1 MPDPKHSKTSK
12 KRRKTVSTRVSE
24 DSFVDAREMR
34 VARFSVQAERLLETI
49 WDASPELHDIL
60 RTAPN
65 LEDARDGV
73 YSYLEKLDRW
83 VFDLHNSLHVLEN
96 AIVRDSVRVFRS
108 IIGPINEKRTK
119 VSALDCLWKLA
130 SERRSELQW
139 SISVGFLTEILHL
152 FQAISGSSGIYEL
165 GKGAERSIPEFLQ
178 LSGREAATKRTEQL
192 DIMADKMEER
202 LKRFPSGLNKT
213 IQEKRKKNKTRILH
227 KLGASQEQWND
238 YRWHLENVFKT
249 AEPICELIE
258 MSRDREQAVHKA
270 VEAKLGIGISPYY
283 MSLIDPERHSG
294 LDHALRAQVIP
305 YSAYV
310 ESMID
315 QADERKTAFDFM
327 GEQDTSPEEL
337 ITRRYPRICIL
348 KPYNTCAQICVYCQ
362 RNWEIDECMAPDS
375 RAPRRVL
382 DKALKW
388 ISKHPSIGEVLV
400 TGGDPAV
407 LPDEHIEYLLENLS
421 KMDHIYRIRLGT
433 RTPVV
438 LPMRWTKSLTSLL
451 GKYHRPGKREICV
464 VTHFAHSYEITPEAM
479 KAVQRIRRQGIGVYN
494 QQVYTL
500 ENSRRFE
507 TVKLRRD
514 LRRIGVDPYYT
525 FNMKGKDETSRLMV
539 PIARILQERKEEAR
553 LLPGLDR
560 TDEPVFNVPRLGKN
574 HLRAFQD
581 HRLVMIRPDGSRIYE
596 FHPWE
601 KNLVPMPPYNYTD
614 VPIYNYLEE
623 LAARGEDIREYQT
636 IWYYY

>member
-1 MPDPKHSKTSK
+1 MSGKKPHNTSK
-12 KRRKTVSTRVSE
+12 LNRKTESTRIAE

-34 VARFSVQAERLLETI
+34 DVRFSVQAERLLEAI
-49 WDASPELHDIL
+49 WDESPELHDIL
-60 RTAPN
+60 RHAPT

-73 YSYLEKLDRW
+73 YTYLDKLDRW

-96 AIVRDSVRVFRS
+96 AIVRDAVRVFRS

-130 SERRSELQW
+130 SERRPELQW
-139 SISVGFLTEILHL
+139 SVNVGFLTEILHL
-152 FQAISGSSGIYEL
+152 FKAISGSSGVYEE
-165 GKGAERSIPEFLQ
+165 GTGAKRSIPAFLK
-178 LSGREAATKRTEQL
+178 LSGREAAIKRTEQL
-192 DIMADKMEER
+192 DAMAMELHER
-202 LKRFPSGLNKT
+202 LERFPSGLGKT
-213 IQEKRKKNKTRILH
+213 IQEKRKKNRARVMR
-227 KLGASQEQWND
+227 KLGANLDQWND
-238 YRWHLENVFKT
+238 YHWQLKNIFKT
-249 AEPICELIE
+249 AESICELIE

-270 VEAKLGIGISPYY
+270 AEAKLALGITPFY
-283 MSLIDPERHSG
+283 MSLIDPERSSS
-294 LDHALRAQVIP
+294 LDHALRAQVLP

-310 ESMID
+310 AAMVE
-315 QADERKTAFDFM
+315 QAHERDTAFDFM

-337 ITRRYPRICIL
+337 ITRRYPMICIL
-348 KPYNTCAQICVYCQ
+348 KPFNTCAQICVYCQ
-362 RNWEIDECMAPDS
+362 RNWEIAQCMASGSKTPK
-375 RAPRRVL
+375 RVL
-382 DKALKW
+382 DRALKW
-388 ISKHPSIGEVLV
+388 IANHPGIGEVLV
-400 TGGDPAV
+400 TGGDPLV
-407 LPDEHIEYLLENLS
+407 LGDEQIEYLLERLS
-421 KMDHIYRIRLGT
+421 KMDHVYRIRFGT

-438 LPMRWTKSLTSLL
+438 LPMRWTKSLVSLL
-451 GKYHRPGKREICV
+451 GKYHQPGRREICV
-464 VTHFAHSYEITPEAM
+464 VTHFSHSYEITPEAM
-479 KAVQRIRRQGIGVYN
+479 KAVRRIRRQGIGVYN
-494 QQVYTL
+494 QQVFTV

-507 TVKLRRD
+507 TAKLRLD

-525 FNMKGKDETSRLMV
+525 FNMKGKDEARRLMV

-601 KNLVPMPPYNYTD
+601 KNLVPMPPYNYAD